1 MVRTSESAARLADK
15 PYRVLVA
22 DAADQTRLASQL
34 QDVPHPD
41 VLVHCLSG
49 HTGRDAGAY
58 KITYVQTL
66 ENLIA
71 VLRPGFVVFT
81 GSTSVYPQKDG
92 SLVDETS
99 PTGGSPTG
107 DVLLEAEKI
116 ALDNG
121 GAVVR
126 LGGIYGPGRS
136 RFIDSARS
144 GDMQMF
150 GDLEACINFIHRD
163 DAASALFHVGSHQL
177 AGVFN
182 AIDNHPARR
191 DDLATAIREGKTI
204 PKSPTAPCSG
214 KRVSNAKLSATGW
227 TPRFPSVLEG
237 LASL

>member
-1 MVRTSESAARLADK
+1 MVRTPESAARLADK
-15 PYRVLVA
+15 PYRVIIA
-22 DAADQTRLASQL
+22 DAADQNLLASQL
-34 QDVPHPD
+34 QDVPRPD

-49 HTGRDAGAY
+49 HTGRDAEAY
-58 KITYVQTL
+58 KITYVRTL

-81 GSTSVYPQKDG
+81 GSTSVNPQKDG

-116 ALDNG
+116 ALEAG

-144 GDMQMF
+144 GEMPMF
-150 GDLEACINFIHRD
+150 GDLGACINFIHRD

-177 AGVFN
+177 PGIFN
-182 AIDNHPARR
+182 AIDNTPARR
-191 DDLATAIREGKTI
+191 DDLAAAIREGT
-204 PKSPTAPCSG
+204 PVPESPALPCSG
-214 KRVSNAKLSATGW
+214 KRVSNTKLRSTGW
-227 TPRFPSVLEG
+227 SPRFPSILEG
-237 LASL
+237 MTSL

>member
-1 MVRTSESAARLADK
+1 MVRTPESAARLADK
-15 PYRVLVA
+15 PYRILIA
-22 DAADQTRLASQL
+22 DAADQNRLASQL
-34 QDVPHPD
+34 QGIPQPD

-49 HTGRDAGAY
+49 HTGRDAAAY
-58 KITYVQTL
+58 QITYVRTL
-66 ENLIA
+66 ENLIT

-107 DVLLEAEKI
+107 DVLLAAEKI
-116 ALDNG
+116 ALDAG

-144 GDMQMF
+144 GERQMF
-150 GDLEACINFIHRD
+150 GDLGACINFIHRD
-163 DAASALFHVGSHQL
+163 DAAYALFHVGSHQL
-177 AGVFN
+177 PGIFN
-182 AIDNHPARR
+182 AIDNTPARR
-191 DDLATAIREGKTI
+191 DDLAAAIRERTPI
-204 PKSPTAPCSG
+204 PPTPAAPCSG
-214 KRVSNAKLSATGW
+214 KRVSNTKLRSSGW
-227 TPRFPSVLEG
+227 TPRFTSVLEG